1 MTSGI
6 TYAGK
11 VSIKIKG
18 KPQKRCSNNGTYV
31 LLDFIGNCLINA
43 FARSFVDYTRQA
55 PTYIDILLQSVSSD
69 TQGTTKDLLEAN
81 PNCYATPQPDD
92 QPPLRNYSVLRAPVL
107 IEDKKLQHSD
117 EKHVT
122 TEVVFTALVNT
133 SNVNDTILDHLDS
146 TAKNLFVCLVDAQQE
161 NILAFAEI
169 EVDPI
174 KSLTSD
180 VFGQATVDWTME
192 IGNKELN

>member
-18 KPQKRCSNNGTYV
+18 KPQRRCSNNGTYV

-43 FARSFVDYTRQA
+43 FAGSFVDYTNQT
-55 PTYIDILLQSVSSD
+55 PTYIDILLQSASSD
-69 TQGTTKDLLEAN
+69 TQGTTKPSLEAN
-81 PNCYATPQPDD
+81 PDCYATSQPHD

-107 IEDKKLQHSD
+107 IEAKKLQHPD
-117 EKHVT
+117 ETHVT

-133 SNVNDTILDHLDS
+133 SNVNNTVLSQLPS
-146 TAKNLFVCLVDAQQE
+146 TAKNLFVCLVDGQQE

-169 EVDPI
+169 EIDPI

>member
-18 KPQKRCSNNGTYV
+18 KPQRRCLNNGTYV

-43 FARSFVDYTRQA
+43 FAGSFGDYRKHT
-55 PTYIDILLQSVSSD
+55 PTYIDILLGSEGSS
-69 TQGTTKDLLEAN
+69 TQGTTKESLAAN
-81 PNCYATPQPDD
+81 PGCYAISQPHD

-107 IEDKKLQHSD
+107 IEDKKLQHPD
-117 EKHVT
+117 ESHVT

-133 SNVNDTILDHLDS
+133 SNVNNTILSQLES
-146 TAKNLFVCLVDAQQE
+146 TEYNLLVCLVDDQQE

-169 EVDPI
+169 RIDPI

-192 IGNKELN
+192 IGNKELK

>member
-18 KPQKRCSNNGTYV
+18 KPQRRCSNNGTYV

-43 FARSFVDYTRQA
+43 FAGSFVDYTKQT

-81 PNCYATPQPDD
+81 PNCYATSQPYD

-107 IEDKKLQHSD
+107 IERKQLQHPD
-117 EKHVT
+117 KTHAT

-133 SNVNDTILDHLDS
+133 SNVNNTVLDKLPS

-169 EVDPI
+169 EIDPI